1 MVATWKL
8 QQRWRATY
16 SSQGG
21 WWGDET
27 RDGVQLVA
35 NELYNDMASTWQA
48 LYHSKH
54 GWQLLSN
61 GASVWRR
68 HHQWTVVLTT
78 MMTDSRP
85 EHVYAQH
92 NTTLPRHECLWH
104 RGARLIIHSITENVK
119 TQTTLYTST
128 HTAVTV
134 TTHWPSSWSSYF
146 STSNSLVRK
155 VATVLKGKVKGFF
168 KDFQGCVFHV
178 SSPSLS
184 SGVILTAFKHLYYSC
199 CILTKK

>member
-92 NTTLPRHECLWH
+92 NTTLPRHDMLMTPWSTADHKQHHGKCQDTDYTLH
-104 RGARLIIHSITENVK
+104 IYTYCSDSHDTLTIIMIIILFHFKLTCSQGGHSFE
-119 TQTTLYTST
+119 
-128 HTAVTV
+128 
-134 TTHWPSSWSSYF
+134 
-146 STSNSLVRK
+146 
-155 VATVLKGKVKGFF
+155 GK
-168 KDFQGCVFHV
+168 
-178 SSPSLS
+178 S
-184 SGVILTAFKHLYYSC
+184 
-199 CILTKK
+199 

>member
-1 MVATWKL
+1 MESSWLLMNCITTWRVRGKLCITPSTADSSSAMV
-8 QQRWRATY
+8 
-16 SSQGG
+16 
-21 WWGDET
+21 
-27 RDGVQLVA
+27 LVCDA
-35 NELYNDMASTWQA
+35 DITSGPWF
-48 LYHSKH
+48 
-54 GWQLLSN
+54 
-61 GASVWRR
+61 WRR
-68 HHQWTVVLTT
+68 WWLIPGQNMSTL
-78 MMTDSRP
+78 
-85 EHVYAQH
+85 
-92 NTTLPRHECLWH
+92 NTTQHCHDTTCLWH
-104 RGARLIIHSITENVK
+104 RGARLIINSITESVK

-155 VATVLKGKVKGFF
+155 VATVLEGKVKGLF

-184 SGVILTAFKHLYYSC
+184 SGAIRTAFKHLYYSC